1 MKKFL
6 PVMLLDIGP
15 AVVAYYLAR
24 ALGASEYAALLVATG
39 VGGARVAWVALT
51 RRRLDGFAALTALF
65 FAVDLVPA
73 LLTGDARIVLATR
86 PLSTAVIALVLA
98 GTWLTGR
105 PAAFGLA
112 KRFGA
117 EDEATAARWDVLYQD
132 RAAFRRIYVVM
143 TLTWAGA
150 LMAEVV
156 ARVVLTFV
164 LSVDAM
170 TGLSTVLQIVTLTLL
185 GVWSAWYGRRGELA
199 ATS

>member
-39 VGGARVAWVALT
+39 VGGARVVWVALV
-51 RRRLDGFAALTALF
+51 RRRLDGFAAMTAVF

-73 LLTGDARIVLATR
+73 LLTGDARIVLATK

-117 EDEATAARWDVLYQD
+117 EDEATAARWDVLYQND
-132 RAAFRRIYVVM
+132 AAFRRIYVVM
-143 TLTWAGA
+143 TLTWAAG
-150 LMAEVV
+150 LLAEVAV
-156 ARVVLTFV
+156 RVVLTFV
-164 LSVDAM
+164 LSVDVM